1 MNGFDRRMGGLINR
15 SLRRLAVV
23 ALAVT
28 MGLFLVPATAAQA
41 ATWRSATS
49 TGWGPSPAA
58 GQQNAANN
66 ARAALTSL
74 AANLGETCS
83 NVTVSAPRHLY
94 TAPDGS
100 AYVYEATATGYCV
113 PAPPPPSY
121 TVARSATRQGSGA
134 TSTSAIQNGAQA
146 ARADILAVGVACA
159 NWATNASNV
168 FTAPDG
174 SWHVYNVTVSAL
186 CTN

>member
-1 MNGFDRRMGGLINR
+1 MNGSDNRTGGLI
-15 SLRRLAVV
+15 RRLMVV
-23 ALAVT
+23 ALAAT
-28 MGLFLVPATAAQA
+28 MGLFALPATAAQA
-41 ATWRSATS
+41 ATWRSATA
-49 TGWGPSPAA
+49 TGWGPSPAS
-58 GQQNAANN
+58 GQQSAANN

-74 AANLGETCS
+74 AASLGETCS
-83 NVTVSAPRHLY
+83 NVTVPAPRHLY

-100 AYVYEATATGYCV
+100 AYIYEATATGYCV
-113 PAPPPPSY
+113 PAPPPSY

-134 TSTSAIQNGAQA
+134 SSTIAIQNGSQA

-159 NWATNASNV
+159 NWATNSSKV

-186 CTN
+186 CAN